1 MCITGDWH
9 EYCCNVCNYR
19 CGGLFVGFYQHS
31 HYCIQI
37 LYQIRCAP
45 KRQRQ
50 CRHDN
55 MLRNYGAKPAI
66 ITCAGDFLKGVL
78 AILFARGVIYAMFGP
93 DVFDP
98 AYIAGIC
105 VILGHIYP
113 IYFGFR
119 GGKGMVTTASVL
131 LMINPLMFGIIMV
144 IFLIIVLISKIVSL
158 GSILCAIIYPFLTFG
173 VLTLQGKP
181 AWLEC
186 IFSACLAVLLVFMHR
201 ANIKRLLNGTENK
214 FGSKKKKEEA
224 HHG

>member
-1 MCITGDWH
+1 MNIVVMYVITGVVA
-9 EYCCNVCNYR
+9 YLLGSINTAIIVSK
-19 CGGLFVGFYQHS
+19 FYIKS
-31 HYCIQI
+31 DV
-37 LYQIRCAP
+37 
-45 KRQRQ
+45 RQKGSGNAGMT
-50 CRHDN
+50 N

-144 IFLIIVLISKIVSL
+144 IFLIIVLTSKIVSL